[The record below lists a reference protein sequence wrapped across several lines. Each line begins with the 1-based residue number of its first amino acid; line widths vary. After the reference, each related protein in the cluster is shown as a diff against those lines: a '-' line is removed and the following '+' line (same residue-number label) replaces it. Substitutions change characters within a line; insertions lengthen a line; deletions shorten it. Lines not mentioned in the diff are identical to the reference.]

1 MKSGDK
7 LDTLTDRPLPNF
19 ETFNDSKIPIK
30 HITFDATNPKSIDLS
45 QLQNLVLQT
54 IENC

>member
-7 LDTLTDRPLPNF
+7 LDTLTERPLPNF